1 MKTNTPRL
9 GATLVPRRSRAPA
22 SGWTDVV
29 ATNVGSPGTPNRI
42 DATSPIVFVTACREE
57 GERLDRR
64 HLEHERQGR
73 ARVVDPPTPENTDGE
88 PDGHADRPEPDHGLR
103 DAWASPISADV
114 SESSGALDTYR
125 QPKISPGRPVGLATE
140 RGAGDKAPSPPR
152 LGRETGPTGRR
163 SRQ

>member
-73 ARVVDPPTPENTDGE
+73 ARVVDPPTPGRIPTANPMATLI
-88 PDGHADRPEPDHGLR
+88 GL
-103 DAWASPISADV
+103 SPTMGYAM
-114 SESSGALDTYR
+114 
-125 QPKISPGRPVGLATE
+125 
-140 RGAGDKAPSPPR
+140 
-152 LGRETGPTGRR
+152 LGPARSVPT
-163 SRQ
+163 